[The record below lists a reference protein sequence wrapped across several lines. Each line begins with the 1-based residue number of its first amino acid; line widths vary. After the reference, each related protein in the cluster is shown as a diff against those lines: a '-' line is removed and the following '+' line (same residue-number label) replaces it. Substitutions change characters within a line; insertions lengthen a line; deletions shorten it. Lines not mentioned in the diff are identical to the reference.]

1 MKEFRIT
8 MGNRPGE
15 LARVA
20 ENLSRQGV
28 NIKALSVTAGANQVT
43 CHLIGHDVDATRTA
57 LQEVRAQFLEQEVIE
72 LLLED
77 SAGALARVAEQL
89 AEAGINVDAIYLTGK
104 VEDLIE
110 LALAVDDVKKAKKI
124 LDV

>member
-1 MKEFRIT
+1 MK
-8 MGNRPGE
+8 
-15 LARVA
+15 
-20 ENLSRQGV
+20 
-28 NIKALSVTAGANQVT
+28 
-43 CHLIGHDVDATRTA
+43 TRNT
-57 LQEVRAQFLEQEVIE
+57 RR
-72 LLLED
+72 
-77 SAGALARVAEQL
+77 SPLARVAEQL

>member
-1 MKEFRIT
+1 MREFRIT

-15 LARVA
+15 LARVSTS
-20 ENLSRQGV
+20 LSRQGV
-28 NIKALSVTAGANQVT
+28 SIKALCVTAGGNQVT
-43 CHLIGHDVDATRTA
+43 CHLIGHDVEATRTA
-57 LQEVRAQFLEQEVIE
+57 LQDIRAQFSEQEVIE

-77 SAGALARVAEQL
+77 RAGALGGIAEQL

-110 LALAVDDVKKAKKI
+110 LALAVDDVKKAKRV
-124 LDV
+124 LDL